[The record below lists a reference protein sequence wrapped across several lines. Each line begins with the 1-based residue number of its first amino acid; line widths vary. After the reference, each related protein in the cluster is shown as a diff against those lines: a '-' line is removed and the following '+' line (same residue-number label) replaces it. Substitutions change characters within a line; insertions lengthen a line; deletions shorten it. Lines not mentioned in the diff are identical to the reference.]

1 MPKLSILMPAYNQAR
16 FIGQAIESLRAQSF
30 SDWELVV
37 VDDGSTDGTGEVI
50 QAIRDQHIQYLYQ
63 PNQGCPSALNN
74 AFSHSRGAQILILAS
89 DDWLLPHSLETLDRA
104 LQQNPGVDVV
114 HSDGYVA
121 DGEGN
126 LLEPLSN
133 YRQAPFGDTLDSWV
147 VASPVVG
154 VHSAM
159 IRRGPLERLQGPFDE
174 QMLGYEDWDLFI
186 RLKAL
191 GCRFLYVPEFTC
203 CYRFHGDNKSAPKSS
218 LSGERRQS
226 LIRNRIKVLGAPW
239 FDALSLPARYQFLL
253 GFLTGPLEGDLA
265 AQEGV
270 LAHPS
275 FRRLPARERSQL
287 LYRLS
292 VKNSLGMAAWG
303 QEFRHLAEAVRLH
316 PQDPRPYLLLILTA
330 FEPHLRRGL
339 LRLWRRVRSGPE
351 GADAVT
357 QILRARSMA

>member
-1 MPKLSILMPAYNQAR
+1 MPQVSVLMPAYNQAR
-16 FIGQAIESLRAQSF
+16 FVVQAIKSLRDQSF

-37 VDDGSTDGTGEVI
+37 VDDGSTDGTAEVV
-50 QAIRDQHIQYLYQ
+50 QAIRDLRIQYLYQ

-89 DDWLLPHSLETLDRA
+89 DDWLLPNSLKVLDKA
-104 LQQNPGVDVV
+104 MQQNPEVDVV
-114 HSDGYVA
+114 YSDGYVA

-159 IRRGPLERLQGPFDE
+159 IRRGPLERLHGPFDE

-191 GCRFLYVPEFTC
+191 GCRFLYVPESTC
-203 CYRFHGDNKSAPKSS
+203 CYRFHGDNKSAPQSR
-218 LSGERRQS
+218 LSEERRQS
-226 LIRNRIKVLGAPW
+226 LIRNRTKVLGAPW
-239 FDALSLPARYQFLL
+239 FDSLWLPARYQFFLS
-253 GFLTGPLEGDLA
+253 FLTGPLGGDAA

-275 FRRLPARERSQL
+275 FRCLPARERSQL
-287 LYRLS
+287 LYYLS
-292 VKNSLGMAAWG
+292 VENSLGAAAWG
-303 QEFRHLAEAVRLH
+303 QEFGHLAEAVRLR
-316 PQDPRPYLLLILTA
+316 PQDPRPYLLLVLTA
-330 FEPHLRRGL
+330 FEPHLRQGL
-339 LRLWRRVRSGPE
+339 LRLWRRVRFGPDKP
-351 GADAVT
+351 DAVT
-357 QILRARSMA
+357 QILRARSVA